1 MLEASSL
8 GWEVCSLSGFVPSVV
23 QKLTAV
29 KLQFLPRELGL
40 VCAGIPRVLCA
51 SHVMSCSLTL
61 STSTKME
68 KFTVADTTLSFSNLD
83 VQPAMR

>member
-1 MLEASSL
+1 MPEASGL

-29 KLQFLPRELGL
+29 KLQFSPRELGL
-40 VCAGIPRVLCA
+40 ACAGTPRVLCA
-51 SHVMSCSLTL
+51 SHVTSCSLTL

-68 KFTVADTTLSFSNLD
+68 KFTVADTTLNFSNLD
-83 VQPAMR
+83 VQPVMR